1 MRGLPVLLLAGMLLV
16 SGLLSSPQAS
26 FVIVRRVSCTVDG
39 DSLSGLSVLQGFYS
53 WSVSVDSPE
62 ALNGSLTLN
71 SSVRGELLRF
81 SSEAVSWMCGGYCY
95 SWFLDNISS
104 FSLVVNLTVR
114 SSFIPFFKAR
124 VTVSPEVIVEE
135 RKLQTATITITP
147 VREVSSFTVTLES
160 LSWSTPEV
168 DAEVVAG
175 GENPSFTFY
184 DRESAGWTVNHPTVG
199 REYSFSFS
207 IQVSNKVYP
216 TPVYFRPEI
225 VVSGR
230 EEYTFGPGATVN
242 AADDKI
248 GLFTLN
254 LTNATAAGTYVKIED
269 IRFTVKSFAWGEI
282 APQCRIL
289 SITPDRVRV
298 GENVSFVG
306 YAVDLDGSIVGYEW
320 TSSIDGFLSS
330 ECNFTTASLSP
341 GTHVI
346 SFRAQDNMGLW
357 SPPSTAV
364 LTVEPQATGS
374 LIVTVRDKQG
384 LPVSNAEVYVDS
396 AFAGVTGGDGVF
408 YTENIPA
415 GSYNITVLKGTA
427 KAVYLVDV
435 KEGINKVEVT
445 LEVSGEVPSIM
456 LGSPSPSSILNLKVG
471 ETGSVLI
478 PVYNVGSADAWNL
491 SYKIEVLSGNSEAVE
506 IKVVGSEPSYIPAG
520 GKRDLVLQL
529 TLLRNEEV
537 QLKLYVYWMGSLLQE
552 QALEVKPTLEKPEI
566 SWPDVAEATVA
577 VVTTLAAAFAW
588 VSSRG
593 KRERFKNLMIK
604 VDSAYQQYKDNPQL
618 CIGEMYRLKQ
628 EALQMFRNGKIDES
642 SYETIDSKIEGYIAQ
657 LKGAIK

>member
-1 MRGLPVLLLAGMLLV
+1 MRGFLTLLLAGMLLAGGP
-16 SGLLSSPQAS
+16 SFSPEAS
-26 FVIVRRVSCTVDG
+26 LIVARRVSCRVDG

-53 WSVSVDSPE
+53 WSVGVESPE

-71 SSVRGELLRF
+71 SSLKGGLLRF
-81 SSEAVSWMCGGYCY
+81 SREALGWMCGGYCY
-95 SWFLDNISS
+95 SWFLDNVSS
-104 FSLVVNLTVR
+104 FGLVVNLTVR
-114 SSFIPFFKAR
+114 SGFIPFFEGR
-124 VTVSPEVIVEE
+124 VAVSPEVIVEE

-147 VREVSSFTVTLES
+147 VRRVSSFTVTLNA
-160 LSWSTPEV
+160 LSWFTPEV

-175 GENPSFTFY
+175 GENPPFTFY
-184 DRESAGWTVNHPTVG
+184 SGESAGWTVENPTVG

-207 IQVSNKVYP
+207 IQVLNKVYP
-216 TPVYFRPEI
+216 TPAYFRPEI

-230 EEYTFGPGATVN
+230 EEHTLGAGSTVSVV
-242 AADDKI
+242 DDKI
-248 GLFTLN
+248 GMFTLN
-254 LTNATAAGTYVKIED
+254 LTNATASGTYVKVED
-269 IRFTVKSFAWGEI
+269 ILFTVKSFAWGEI
-282 APQCRIL
+282 APQCRIV
-289 SITPDRVRV
+289 SVTPERVRV
-298 GENVSFVG
+298 GENVSFKG
-306 YAVDLDGSIVGYEW
+306 YAEDLDGSIAGYEW

-364 LTVEPQATGS
+364 LTVEPQAVGS
-374 LIVTVRDKQG
+374 LIVTVRDREG
-384 LPVSNAEVYVDS
+384 LPVSNAEVYLDS

-408 YTENIPA
+408 IAESIPA
-415 GSYNITVLKGTA
+415 GGHNVTVLKGIA
-427 KAVYLVDV
+427 RASVLVDV

-478 PVYNVGSADAWNL
+478 PVYNVGGVDAWNL
-491 SYKIEVLSGNSEAVE
+491 SYKVEVISGNGEAVE
-506 IKVVGSEPSYIPAG
+506 IRVVGSEPSYIPAG

-529 TLLRNEEV
+529 TLLQDEEV

-552 QALEVKPTLEKPEI
+552 QALEVKPTLEKPEV

-577 VVTTLAAAFAW
+577 VATTLAAAFAW

-604 VDSAYQQYKDNPQL
+604 VDSAHQQYKDNPQL
-618 CIGEMYRLKQ
+618 CIGEMYRIKQ
-628 EALQMFRNGKIDES
+628 EALQMFRDGKIDEA
-642 SYETIDSKIEGYIAQ
+642 SYETIDSKIEEYIAQ
-657 LKGAIK
+657 LKDAIT